1 MLLGSGAGEAV
12 PLTGKQTSEDLT
24 KLWERGSSFML
35 SLMEDEIFIWLSL
48 CGWYKFSGP
57 LTHSDYIPHVEQEGD
72 ISNNTVLI
80 FM

>member
-1 MLLGSGAGEAV
+1 
-12 PLTGKQTSEDLT
+12 
-24 KLWERGSSFML
+24 ML
-35 SLMEDEIFIWLSL
+35 SLMEDKIFIWLSL

-57 LTHSDYIPHVEQEGD
+57 LTHSDYIPHVEQEGE